1 MFALSKHEVRRILDA
16 IDLTSPFGRRDYL
29 LVLFMYHTDLR
40 VGETSG
46 LTIGLVDHD
55 RCPRRYLHLPAAI
68 CKNSRGRVVP
78 LNEVAQTCVVKL
90 LTFYYQIGFSMA
102 PNAPLFQNRLGG
114 HLSVRSIQKLIAM
127 YREQAG
133 LDVRATPHTLRHTN
147 ASQLVAA
154 GVPTVHVQKIL
165 GHRQLSSTQV
175 YCTVSKEELARSASA
190 LE

>member
-29 LVLFMYHTDLR
+29 LVLFMYHTGLR

-114 HLSVRSIQKLIAM
+114 HLSVRSIQ
-127 YREQAG
+127 
-133 LDVRATPHTLRHTN
+133 
-147 ASQLVAA
+147 
-154 GVPTVHVQKIL
+154 
-165 GHRQLSSTQV
+165 
-175 YCTVSKEELARSASA
+175 
-190 LE
+190 